1 MVEEICQT
9 NGKERIRRL
18 FMGTNKQV
26 KFSEMD
32 VHVRK
37 QWEVELTGQA
47 GNELWKALNAML
59 RNASS
64 FVGKGDHLEALN
76 KRL

>member
-1 MVEEICQT
+1 
-9 NGKERIRRL
+9 
-18 FMGTNKQV
+18 MGTNKQV

-47 GNELWKALNAML
+47 
-59 RNASS
+59 RN
-64 FVGKGDHLEALN
+64 KL
-76 KRL
+76 